1 MELKSQEH
9 YDLMLAFERQFKGER
24 LDREAKNFWPMGV
37 VYCDGQVNKLFDAY
51 RKGYALHKSIANLV
65 AA

>member
-9 YDLMLAFERQFKGER
+9 YDLMVSFEREFHGCR

-51 RKGYALHKSIANLV
+51 RKGYALHKSIANLES
-65 AA
+65 A